1 MPIFTSINV
10 YRIFI
15 ELHRCLCF
23 ISRPECNLK
32 EAKKET
38 DQMRNRVIKLIFP
51 AIAILLLAPWPVAY
65 AYSYDGGLS
74 ASGEV
79 RIEAAASSAAPS
91 ARVFGHAVGSIIP
104 GDLFYIDSTG
114 SPADF
119 TATLHITNADE
130 LIHHY
135 RYMILRVGAYAENGA
150 GEWVEVTEYDG
161 QPLPETYITLRNVI
175 VELNL
180 HGYGRYKIA
189 IDSGNYRCTA
199 INADGGSTSPRF
211 YLTTN

>member
-1 MPIFTSINV
+1 
-10 YRIFI
+10 
-15 ELHRCLCF
+15 
-23 ISRPECNLK
+23 
-32 EAKKET
+32 
-38 DQMRNRVIKLIFP
+38 MRNRVIKLIFP
-51 AIAILLLAPWPVAY
+51 AIAILLRAPWPVAY

-79 RIEAAASSAAPS
+79 RIEAAAPPAAPS
-91 ARVFGHAVGSIIP
+91 ARIFGRAVGSIIP

-119 TATLHITNADE
+119 TVTMHITNTDE

-135 RYMILRVGAYAENGA
+135 RYMVLRVRTYVENGA

-161 QPLPETYITLRNVI
+161 QPLPETYITLRNGV

-199 INADGGSTSPRF
+199 INTDGGNTSPRF